1 MCLHLNLNTKLIDVD
16 GVLNK
21 RVIIFE
27 DALLYLKQILSV
39 LVIIGYITKNDR
51 IASLF
56 LKTTTNI
63 DPY

>member
-1 MCLHLNLNTKLIDVD
+1 MCLHLNLNTKLIDED
-16 GVLNK
+16 GVLDK

-27 DALLYLKQILSV
+27 DALLYLKQI
-39 LVIIGYITKNDR
+39 VIIVGYMTKNDR
-51 IASLF
+51 IASPF

>member
-1 MCLHLNLNTKLIDVD
+1 MCLHLNLNTKLIDED
-16 GVLNK
+16 GVLDR

-27 DALLYLKQILSV
+27 DALLYLKQI
-39 LVIIGYITKNDR
+39 VIIVGYMTKNDR
-51 IASLF
+51 IASPF